1 MNQGGPGIEITRRAP
16 YSGVEERTA
25 ILARTWQRRPGVWIG
40 AAGVVALILYFSFA
54 GRSRSQPADAA
65 QAAAK
70 QLVPVAAT
78 AAKLGNLN
86 LYISAIGTVESFN
99 TATVKTRVD
108 GQIVRILFK
117 EGQLVHAGDLLAEID
132 PRPYQVQLT
141 QAEGQMAR
149 DLANLNNAKVLFQR
163 DQELYAQNVIARQD
177 LDNQQA
183 LVGQY
188 AGTVKND
195 QGLIDSAKLNLAYSK
210 ITAPIS
216 GRAGLRLV
224 DVGNIVH
231 ATDPTGLLV
240 ITQFQP
246 ISLIFSVP
254 EDDLPRIAA
263 ATRANSQLPVDA
275 YNRDFR
281 NKLATG
287 FLLTT
292 DNQID
297 QTTGTIKLKAQFAND
312 DSSLFP
318 NQFVNAKLLVD
329 TRKNA
334 VIVPAAAVQ
343 RSSQGTFVYVV
354 MSDKTVAMRP
364 VKVGATQGELIALD
378 SGVKPGELVVTDGV
392 DKLRQGSKVRVQLA
406 ANPVVAGATQ

>member
-1 MNQGGPGIEITRRAP
+1 
-16 YSGVEERTA
+16 
-25 ILARTWQRRPGVWIG
+25 
-40 AAGVVALILYFSFA
+40 
-54 GRSRSQPADAA
+54 
-65 QAAAK
+65 
-70 QLVPVAAT
+70 
-78 AAKLGNLN
+78 
-86 LYISAIGTVESFN
+86 
-99 TATVKTRVD
+99 
-108 GQIVRILFK
+108 
-117 EGQLVHAGDLLAEID
+117 
-132 PRPYQVQLT
+132 LT

-149 DLANLNNAKVLFQR
+149 DRASLNNAKILYQR

-183 LVGQY
+183 QVGQF

-195 QGLIDSAKLNLAYSK
+195 QGLIDSSKLNLAYAN

-216 GRAGLRLV
+216 GRVGLRLL
-224 DVGNIVH
+224 DIGNIVH
-231 ATDPTGLLV
+231 ATDQTGLLV

-246 ISLIFSVP
+246 ISVIFSVP
-254 EDDLPRIAA
+254 EDDLPRIEA
-263 ATRANSQLPVDA
+263 ATRAIAEPPVEVYD
-275 YNRDFR
+275 RDLKH
-281 NKLATG
+281 KLATG

-297 QTTGTIKLKAQFAND
+297 QTTGTIKLKAQFDNN

-329 TRKNA
+329 TRKDA

-343 RSSQGTFVYVV
+343 RSSQGTFIYVV
-354 MSDKTVAMRP
+354 IPNQTVVMRP
-364 VKVGATQGELIALD
+364 VKIGAAQGDLAALD
-378 SGVKPGELVVTDGV
+378 SGLKPGELVVTDGV